1 MASSEMVHVL
11 EHCRIAPP
19 PGSVDG
25 KSLSLTFFDLPWLHF
40 PLMKLFFFYEFS
52 HPKTYFVET
61 IIPRLK
67 HSLSLTLKHFF
78 PLSGNLIFPLDCS
91 IPEIRY
97 KDGDSVSLTFVEGSF
112 DFDHLSGNHQRND
125 IDFHPLA
132 VQMSPAS
139 TTFGPLIVPL
149 LAIQVTLFPNSGI
162 CIGFTFHHI
171 AGDANT
177 FFRLARSWASINKL
191 GGDATLVE
199 SLILPFYD
207 RTVVK
212 DPIGLRSTFWNYF
225 GKVKFEG
232 CQSQLS
238 TNNVRAKFLLRR
250 AEVQRLKKWVIPQ
263 IPKQSHVSAFTVICA
278 YVWSCMI
285 KARSRSGEDVGENEL
300 EHFAFTADCR
310 TLLDPPIPAAYF
322 GNCLMGGLATTKS
335 TRLIQEDG
343 FIVAAK
349 SIREAIH
356 ERVRNKG
363 GVLKGVQ
370 QWVSDLKSLNRMRMA
385 AVVGSPRFQV
395 YNVDFGFG
403 RPKKYEV
410 ISRDRYFTLD
420 GCKDNEEDFEVGL
433 CFPKAK
439 MDAFAEIFTNGLEAY
454 SCL

>member
-149 LAIQVTLFPNSGI
+149 LAIQDCGQGSN
-162 CIGFTFHHI
+162 
-171 AGDANT
+171 
-177 FFRLARSWASINKL
+177 WAPLNL
-191 GGDATLVE
+191 LE
-199 SLILPFYD
+199 L
-207 RTVVK
+207 
-212 DPIGLRSTFWNYF
+212 F

-238 TNNVRAKFLLRR
+238 TNNVRATFLLRR

-395 YNVDFGFG
+395 IMWILGSVDL
-403 RPKKYEV
+403 RNMKSYHE
-410 ISRDRYFTLD
+410 IDTLHLM
-420 GCKDNEEDFEVGL
+420 V
-433 CFPKAK
+433 AK
-439 MDAFAEIFTNGLEAY
+439 IMRKI
-454 SCL
+454 